1 MSYINNIMKYE
12 TNYLHHKLPKTKE

>member
-1 MSYINNIMKYE
+1 MSYINNIMKHE